1 LYITFCINI
10 SKKRKI
16 IKLGKYNVHGFQTSD
31 FQSQRYLVR
40 SIPIKNKIDYNKR
53 YLSVKG
59 KNFCKATFPEK
70 SKQVL

>member
-1 LYITFCINI
+1 
-10 SKKRKI
+10 
-16 IKLGKYNVHGFQTSD
+16 VHGFQTSD